1 LFLEGVHPLEK
12 IIHPL
17 EIDSFDGVG
26 RRHYTTTSTQGKEEK
41 GKEGK
46 GREGKEGRE
55 GNGRKGTGREGREG
69 REGPTRSRRE
79 HLLRGEGVS
88 ITMLIG

>member
-1 LFLEGVHPLEK
+1 MFLEGVHPLEK

-41 GKEGK
+41 GRERKGRDGKGRKEGKGTEGK
-46 GREGKEGRE
+46 GREGKEGKE
-55 GNGRKGTGREGREG
+55 GKAPRDPDGNICCVVKAC
-69 REGPTRSRRE
+69 
-79 HLLRGEGVS
+79 LLQC
-88 ITMLIG
+88 